1 MRKGLF
7 LGEFE
12 QLVLLALIRVKHNAY
27 GLKIRDVI
35 EERSKRDVSFGA
47 VYAALNRMERK
58 GFVTAYLADP
68 TEERSGRA
76 KRFFKITG
84 LGEAALNRSRQVNDS
99 MWEGVDYPRPSEV

>member
-1 MRKGLF
+1 MRKKRS

-12 QLVLLALIRVKHNAY
+12 QLVLLALIRTKHNAY
-27 GLKIRDVI
+27 GLKIRDEI

-58 GFVTAYLADP
+58 GFVTSSLADP

-84 LGEAALNRSRQVNDS
+84 LGDAALNRSREVNDA
-99 MWEGVDYPRPSEV
+99 MWEGLAYPRPSEV